1 MPLCGPWSPPLAL
14 WPQTSTSNVLLSTHC
29 IPSKSS
35 RVKAAAVKVKTH
47 LFAGPFVQGCHYAG
61 CDQATKFSSKINR
74 PPAPLPYHPLLS
86 LYPQGEAPPGRGSSL
101 FHCTPSLAKD
111 LLPVYSLFNTPPFVS
126 SFFLVYPACA
136 LLFLITL
143 THFLVLHPP
152 LLLFFLTFISACL
165 FTPISFSLPPPSL
178 LSLISLSPL

>member
-14 WPQTSTSNVLLSTHC
+14 WPQTSTPNVLLSTHC

-74 PPAPLPYHPLLS
+74 PPPPPLSPSTLS
-86 LYPQGEAPPGRGSSL
+86 VSPGRGTPRQRVFSL
-101 FHCTPSLAKD
+101 S
-111 LLPVYSLFNTPPFVS
+111 
-126 SFFLVYPACA
+126 
-136 LLFLITL
+136 
-143 THFLVLHPP
+143 LHPISGKGP
-152 LLLFFLTFISACL
+152 APCLFSFQYPSFCILLLFGLSRLRSTLSHNPYPFFSSSSSTSPL
-165 FTPISFSLPPPSL
+165 FPYFYFGMPLYSHLIFSPPPPVFYL
-178 LSLISLSPL
+178 